1 MKNKNANGQ
10 TWTQIGFIGI
20 DAGGCWIGD
29 PCYLRPDSNGPDGPA
44 EGSPAGPWVGFI
56 NWLGDAD
63 AKEHPLGCVVSTG
76 HGDGCYPVEVRRT
89 NDGSIAEVRVR
100 FLGGLERGLISP
112 NAC

>member
-1 MKNKNANGQ
+1 MKNKNTNRQ

-20 DAGGCWIGD
+20 DAGLCWIGD
-29 PCYLRPDSNGPDGPA
+29 PCYLRPDSNGTA
-44 EGSPAGPWVGFI
+44 EGSPAGPWDGFI

-63 AKEHPLGCVVSTG
+63 AKEHDLGCVVSTG

-100 FLGGLERGLISP
+100 FLDRATED
-112 NAC
+112 NQ